1 MKKHAPATLRNR
13 AAILA
18 VLREELPD
26 GGTILE
32 VAAGS
37 GEHAVFFAQALARC
51 VWLPSDS
58 SQEAIAS
65 IREHRREAA
74 LPNLEAPIELDASA
88 REWAALRADA
98 IVCINMVHISPWSAT
113 QGLMRG
119 AAQILR
125 GKNLPLIL
133 YGPYFERGVEP
144 VASNVEFDEG
154 LRQRDPEWGI
164 RHVEDLDTLAAAHG
178 FTRSVRCE
186 MPANNLT
193 LVYRTT

>member
-1 MKKHAPATLRNR
+1 M
-13 AAILA
+13 
-18 VLREELPD
+18 
-26 GGTILE
+26 E

-37 GEHAVFFAQALARC
+37 GEHAVFFANALPDL
-51 VWLPSDS
+51 VWLPSDAS
-58 SQEAIAS
+58 PEAIAS
-65 IREHRREAA
+65 VGAYRAEAA
-74 LPNLEAPIELDASA
+74 LPNLEAPIALDASA
-88 REWAALRADA
+88 REWPALRADA

-113 QGLMRG
+113 LGLVRG

-178 FTRSVRCE
+178 FTRSARCE